1 MREKV
6 SYDNYYD
13 RGMESYDS
21 GKIVGPVG
29 VFMISFVACG
39 VGYYFGYKKA
49 RTTAKTVLDKVLEKC
64 PDHKETIKKVWNT
77 AVDEYF
83 DGK

>member
-13 RGMESYDS
+13 GRIETYNS

-29 VFMISFVACG
+29 IFMISFVACG
-39 VGYYFGYKKA
+39 IGYVFGYKKA
-49 RTTAKTVLDKVLEKC
+49 RTTAKGVLDRVFEKF
-64 PDHKETIKKVWNT
+64 PDHKEGFKKVWNS